1 MLLVLIVAVA
11 NLCVGYA
18 LAAHLAPG
26 GYDPILST
34 LGRWVRLPDLRREPV
49 DTSEGLLPVEE
60 RLVEQR
66 LDPASRDVNEPTREK
81 SVLETALEELSGRL
95 EAYRLQLS
103 EADTQLHGATERPAI
118 TSIVEHLAP
127 SHHQCQQALN
137 AAAQVLASAAVTTD
151 GQPIDLGAAISDYLQ
166 EYVQQ
171 IEAVERRLTRL
182 NPTDDTTAV
191 VAKAREQVG
200 QLLETSFEL
209 RDQLTETQTSVA
221 EQEGRLGAVG
231 RRARSDRELTT
242 LSRTGL
248 EEELWC
254 WWQNDPQRQRQLSLL
269 AIDVD
274 HCRRINGAYGAATG
288 DRALWGVARILD
300 EEIRGEDRLARF
312 SGQRFVA
319 LLPDTG
325 PHNAA
330 ALAERL
336 RQRIESCTFQ
346 FGELNLNIT
355 VSCGA
360 TEARS
365 KDDIGTLL
373 ERLGEAT
380 REAKQSGRNRTCVH
394 DGKIVSPVLPPS
406 LRFAERTMAL

>member
-1 MLLVLIVAVA
+1 
-11 NLCVGYA
+11 
-18 LAAHLAPG
+18 
-26 GYDPILST
+26 
-34 LGRWVRLPDLRREPV
+34 
-49 DTSEGLLPVEE
+49 
-60 RLVEQR
+60 
-66 LDPASRDVNEPTREK
+66 
-81 SVLETALEELSGRL
+81 
-95 EAYRLQLS
+95 
-103 EADTQLHGATERPAI
+103 
-118 TSIVEHLAP
+118 
-127 SHHQCQQALN
+127 
-137 AAAQVLASAAVTTD
+137 
-151 GQPIDLGAAISDYLQ
+151 
-166 EYVQQ
+166 
-171 IEAVERRLTRL
+171 
-182 NPTDDTTAV
+182 
-191 VAKAREQVG
+191 
-200 QLLETSFEL
+200 
-209 RDQLTETQTSVA
+209 
-221 EQEGRLGAVG
+221 
-231 RRARSDRELTT
+231 
-242 LSRTGL
+242 
-248 EEELWC
+248 
-254 WWQNDPQRQRQLSLL
+254 
-269 AIDVD
+269 
-274 HCRRINGAYGAATG
+274 
-288 DRALWGVARILD
+288 VARILD